1 MSCGCAHEA
10 APAAPAGPEKR
21 RHVVLTNVPPS
32 VMKALVSGGALS
44 AAKTKHPSRFA
55 ARHLNAE
62 HGRLQRTLEPFFEA
76 YAAAV
81 DDLLTRHGVYDA
93 LPR

>member
-1 MSCGCAHEA
+1 MTCGCVDK
-10 APAAPAGPEKR
+10 PKR
-21 RHVVLTNVPPS
+21 HIVLTNVPPS
-32 VMKALVSGGALS
+32 IMKAVD
-44 AAKTKHPSRFA
+44 AARSPRPERPARFI

-62 HGRLQRTLEPFFEA
+62 HGRLQRALAPLLKA

-81 DDLLTRHGVYDA
+81 DEVLTRHGVYDV